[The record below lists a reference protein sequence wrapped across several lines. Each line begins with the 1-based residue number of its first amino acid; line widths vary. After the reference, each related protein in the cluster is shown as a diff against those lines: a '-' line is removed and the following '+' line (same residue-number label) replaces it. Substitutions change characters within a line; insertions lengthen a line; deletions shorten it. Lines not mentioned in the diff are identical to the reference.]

1 MASVYKKGSKIYI
14 SWFDWSTNKTKNKS
28 TQLEYNSKNMRTAK
42 VFSEKLQKELDEKKK
57 EYSKNALVKRSSIN
71 SAFERFLSNN
81 ATKNKK
87 TIDDYQR
94 FYRLFIQTYNENDPC
109 AVINK
114 MNIEEWINKLKKL
127 KFARNTIH
135 GYFKQCNH
143 FLNFLFEYNYIP
155 AFKINHEVKTKAEV
169 KEIITF
175 SDEDLVRIFQGLK
188 DKNSN
193 FKTMVYLAYY
203 TGLRSSDILTI
214 TVDRVNLEQRTLSY
228 YSPKTKKY
236 FIVKFH
242 NDLIPI
248 LKERIT
254 KVKTGN
260 LLSYIDHTNMAQAFR
275 RYLTELG
282 LNNLGYSMRTFRKTF
297 ITNAS
302 QTMDLASV
310 AKLVG
315 HSQITTTAKY
325 YTKVDLERQEKE
337 IDKFKGLESA
347 D

>member
-1 MASVYKKGSKIYI
+1 MASVYKKGNKIYI

-42 VFSEKLQKELDEKKK
+42 ALSDKLQTELDEKKK
-57 EYSKNALVKRSSIN
+57 EYSKNALVKKSTIK
-71 SAFERFLSNN
+71 SAFEHFLRNN
-81 ATKNKK
+81 NQKHDKTKEE
-87 TIDDYQR
+87 YQR
-94 FYRLFIQTYNENDPC
+94 FYKLFIKTYDEDQPC
-109 AVINK
+109 VTIDK
-114 MNIEEWINKLKKL
+114 INIEAWINNLKGL
-127 KFARNTIH
+127 PFAQNTIY

-143 FLNFLFEYNYIP
+143 FLNFLFEYNYVP
-155 AFKINHEVKTKAEV
+155 TFKINHEVKTKPEV

-175 SDEDLVRIFQGLK
+175 SDEDLMLILRSLDGK
-188 DKNSN
+188 STN

-214 TVDRVNLEQRTLSY
+214 TVDRINIEQRTLSY

-236 FIVKFH
+236 FTVKFH
-242 NDLIPI
+242 KDLVPI
-248 LKERIT
+248 LEARKKEVT
-254 KVKTGN
+254 DGK

-282 LNNLGYSMRTFRKTF
+282 LNNIGYSMRTFRKTF